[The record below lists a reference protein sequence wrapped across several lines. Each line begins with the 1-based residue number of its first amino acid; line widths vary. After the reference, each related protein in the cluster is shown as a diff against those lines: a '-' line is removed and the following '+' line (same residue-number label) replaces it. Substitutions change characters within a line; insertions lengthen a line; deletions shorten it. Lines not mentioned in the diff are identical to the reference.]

1 VKSQSKGRFWSWVVA
16 LPLAAFLL
24 YWSLR
29 GVDWPTVWRTLAAAR
44 WEFLAAASLFT
55 CFSFFVRAL
64 RWRILLN
71 AAESLPVGI
80 VFRATMAGYMGNAFL
95 PARAGE
101 LVRTLVISSRSS
113 LSKTYVLTTAL
124 SERLMDVI
132 AVILGASLILLG
144 VHPKPYWMSG
154 IAGTMAITAGLGALT
169 IAVLPHTGDLCPSL
183 VRRLPL
189 PHALRDRLVQLSDQV
204 LLGMRAFHDVGR
216 FLGFAA
222 LTVVVWTCDAT
233 GLIIGARALNLVLTF
248 PMAVLLLTGLGLSS
262 ALPSTPGYVG
272 IYQFVAVT
280 VLVPLGIA
288 KSPALAFI
296 ILVQAMGYVVTLLL
310 GLPCLYILRRVS
322 SSAELGGA
330 DPLVRGR
337 PPGRPAPLAESASS
351 PGKRVRG
358 DPRGPGDPPHWR

>member
-1 VKSQSKGRFWSWVVA
+1 MKGPGKGRAWSWIVA

-29 GVDWPTVWRTLAAAR
+29 GVDWKTVWRTIAGAHL
-44 WEFLAAASLFT
+44 EFLALASLCT
-55 CFSFFVRAL
+55 SFSFFVRSL

-71 AAESLPVGI
+71 AEERLSIGA
-80 VFRATMAGYMGNAFL
+80 VFCATMAGYLGNAFL

-101 LVRTLVISSRSS
+101 LVRTLVVSGRSK

-132 AVILGASLILLG
+132 ALVLWSSLILLG
-144 VHPKPYWMSG
+144 VRPKPDWM
-154 IAGTMAITAGLGALT
+154 AGVARTMAITAGLGA
-169 IAVLPHTGDLCPSL
+169 IAIAILPHTGALSQSL
-183 VRRLPL
+183 VSRAPL
-189 PHALRDRLVQLSDQV
+189 PPVLRERLLRLVDQV
-204 LLGMRAFHDVGR
+204 LLGMRAFHHVER

-222 LTVVVWTCDAT
+222 LTVVIWITDTVGMMFVARSLSLAMSFSVAML
-233 GLIIGARALNLVLTF
+233 LITA
-248 PMAVLLLTGLGLSS
+248 LGLSS

-296 ILVQAMGYVVTLLL
+296 LLTQAYGYVVTLLM
-310 GLPCLYILRRVS
+310 GLPCLYILRSQNAVPAK
-322 SSAELGGA
+322 AEL
-330 DPLVRGR
+330 
-337 PPGRPAPLAESASS
+337 
-351 PGKRVRG
+351 
-358 DPRGPGDPPHWR
+358 